1 MDIHSYIFL
10 YIISFIIPEVAL
22 QPDNNLALS
31 EIASLL
37 MDRNVDRS
45 QLRNPWLYHKADR
58 KIIIIHCL
66 CQNPMDRGPLTAQAQ
81 TEPLSFYLLIHE

>member
-1 MDIHSYIFL
+1 MDNGSIVTYF

-37 MDRNVDRS
+37 MDRSVDRS
-45 QLRNPWLYHKADR
+45 QLRNLWLYHIADT
-58 KIIIIHCL
+58 KIIIMYRQ
-66 CQNPMDRGPLTAQAQ
+66 CQNPMDR
-81 TEPLSFYLLIHE
+81 